1 MAVKARTRHHLVTS
15 GHLVVRTDESKENR
29 GRGLVAGVTIAI
41 VTNQLSP
48 QPWPTYGAAEA
59 KRPDRAM
66 IWPIAWLSGICAF
79 GVLVAVHLTI
89 ETTGSTAHRVEE
101 MIIPAV
107 VSTVVVAGVAFVTST
122 TRRWPWPLITLG
134 VFTVAALWYGV
145 IAVLPQV
152 FTDARADA
160 NGQADYSLTTP
171 LRAGD
176 WHRMDGPLA
185 LHRREQALSRIAAAS
200 PDLEQGVEDYA
211 YAEYRH
217 PSGAV
222 LAYFGVEATGD
233 LEDELRTSTENS
245 VEVWMTTLGAQH
257 LQSVDAGDLGG
268 SMDCTG
274 TGPGLTAG
282 MVYCAWADAS
292 TLGQVTIAQPGLDVD
307 TAAAVA
313 RNFRAHATKR

>member
-1 MAVKARTRHHLVTS
+1 
-15 GHLVVRTDESKENR
+15 
-29 GRGLVAGVTIAI
+29 VTIAI
-41 VTNQLSP
+41 VTNQLSDR
-48 QPWPTYGAAEA
+48 PWPTYGAAEA

-101 MIIPAV
+101 MIVPAV
-107 VSTVVVAGVAFVTST
+107 VSTVVVAGVAFATST
-122 TRRWPWPLITLG
+122 THRWPWPLITLG
-134 VFTVAALWYGV
+134 VFTVAGLWYAV

-152 FTDARADA
+152 LTNARAES

-176 WHRMDGPLA
+176 WHRMDGPAA
-185 LHRREQALSRIAAAS
+185 LQRREQALSRIAAAS
-200 PDLEQGVEDYA
+200 PDLEQGVADYA

-222 LAYFGVEATGD
+222 LAYFGVEAAGD
-233 LEDELRTSTENS
+233 LEDELRASTDNS
-245 VEVWMTTLGAQH
+245 VKVWMTTLGAQH
-257 LQSVDAGDLGG
+257 LEPVDAGDLDG
-268 SMDCTG
+268 SMACTS

-292 TLGQVTIAQPGLDVD
+292 TLGQVTIVQPHLDID
-307 TAAAVA
+307 TAAEVA
-313 RNFRAHATKR
+313 RNFRGHVTKR

>member
-1 MAVKARTRHHLVTS
+1 M
-15 GHLVVRTDESKENR
+15 
-29 GRGLVAGVTIAI
+29 
-41 VTNQLSP
+41 TNQPSP
-48 QPWPTYGAAEA
+48 QPWPTYGAGEA

-66 IWPIAWLSGICAF
+66 IWPIAWLSGIAAF

-89 ETTGSTAHRVEE
+89 ETSGSTAHRVEE
-101 MIIPAV
+101 MVVPAV
-107 VSTVVVAGVAFVTST
+107 VSTVVVAGVAFATST
-122 TRRWPWPLITLG
+122 THRWPWPLITVA
-134 VFTVAALWYGV
+134 VFTVAGLWYGV
-145 IAVLPQV
+145 SAVLPQV
-152 FTDARADA
+152 LTDARADVD
-160 NGQADYSLTTP
+160 GPADHSLTTP

-200 PDLEQGVEDYA
+200 PDLEQGVADYA

-222 LAYFGVEATGD
+222 LAYFGVEATGE
-233 LEDELRTSTENS
+233 LEDELRESTQDS
-245 VEVWMTTLGAQH
+245 VRVWMTTLGAQH

-268 SMDCTG
+268 SMACTS
-274 TGPGLTAG
+274 TGAGLTTA

-292 TLGQVTIAQPGLDVD
+292 TLGQVTVAQPHLDVE

-313 RNFRAHATKR
+313 RAFRAHVTNR